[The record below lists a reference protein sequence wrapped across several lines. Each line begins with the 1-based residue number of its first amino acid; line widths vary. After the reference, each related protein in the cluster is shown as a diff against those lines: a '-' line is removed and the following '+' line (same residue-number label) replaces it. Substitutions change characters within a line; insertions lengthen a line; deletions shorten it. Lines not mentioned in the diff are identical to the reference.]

1 MTEYSASTT
10 VTPHNRRGILVIG
23 TAHVSQK
30 SIDEVNE
37 IIEKVRPDIVAIE
50 LCQARYR
57 ALRGEEETRE
67 IPVRELLSGDK
78 FYHFMIH
85 WLLSYVQKKIGTE
98 MGVEPG
104 TEMLSAIE
112 KAEEIGAQIA
122 LVDRDIQI
130 TLQRFWSKMK
140 LFEKIKM
147 IFALITATLGIGG
160 GEKIDVENITEGDMV
175 TQLVEELRRYTPSA
189 AEVLIDERDAY
200 IAKNL
205 IELSQQGCVVAVV
218 GAGHRAGIQ
227 KYLEDPRELPN
238 IETLTTV
245 ERKRFNILKIT
256 TTLMIGIA
264 ILLLASMILFGE
276 ISPATMITA
285 LAYLFIT
292 QGILSATGVIIA
304 RGHPLSALTAFSL
317 AWFGFINPF
326 LAIGWIAGLVEAY
339 FRPPT
344 HDDFKNLT
352 HAENFKELMQNKL
365 FRIILV
371 AALANIGSM
380 LGTFVAIPL
389 LVSYLHIPNPL
400 DIIKIAIKNTMNLLC
415 CLISPK

>member
-1 MTEYSASTT
+1 MTEYHASTT
-10 VTPHNRRGILVIG
+10 TPHIRRGVVVVG

-37 IIEKVRPDIVAIE
+37 IIENVHPDIVAIE
-50 LCQARYR
+50 LCPARYKS
-57 ALRGEEETRE
+57 LRGGEETRE

-85 WLLSYVQKKIGTE
+85 WLLSYVQKKIGAE

-104 TEMLSAIE
+104 TEMLAAIE

-140 LFEKIKM
+140 LSEKIKM
-147 IFALITATLGIGG
+147 AFALIGAMIGIGG
-160 GEKIDVENITEGDMV
+160 GEKIDVDKITESDMV

-200 IAKNL
+200 ITKNL
-205 IELSQQGCVVAVV
+205 IELSKQGCVVAVV

-227 KYLEDPRELPN
+227 KYLEDPRKLPDTN
-238 IETLTTV
+238 TLTTV
-245 ERKRFNILKIT
+245 QKKRFNILKIA
-256 TTLMIGIA
+256 TTLLIGGA
-264 ILLLASMILFGE
+264 ILLLGAMILFGQVSLTT
-276 ISPATMITA
+276 ILTA
-285 LAYLFIT
+285 LAYLFVT
-292 QGILSATGVIIA
+292 QGILSAIGVIIA
-304 RGHPLSALTAFSL
+304 RGHPLSAFTAFSL
-317 AWFGFINPF
+317 AWFGFIHPF
-326 LAIGWIAGLVEAY
+326 LAVGWLAGLVEAY

-371 AALANIGSM
+371 AALANLGSM

-389 LVSYLHIPNPL
+389 LVNYLNIPNPL
-400 DIIKIAIKNTMNLLC
+400 DIIKTAIENVMNM
-415 CLISPK
+415 LI